1 MVLRKINSVLSLIT
15 TVLLLDHA
23 IINAVWF
30 FTMKTL
36 SKVAAPSWILLGFM
50 AVHAMLSMAL
60 AMNAHNVPAPADAKS
75 YPAKNVTT
83 IIQRVTGMLLIVGT
97 VFHVLGATG
106 VMTPPAV
113 VHAIVPTVFFIVCMA
128 HTAISTSKA
137 FITLGVGNAK
147 VVKGIDIAVKV
158 ICAAV
163 LVANIVGFFMNF
175 AA

>member
-15 TVLLLDHA
+15 TFLVLDHA
-23 IINAVWF
+23 IFNAVWF
-30 FTMKTL
+30 FSMKTL
-36 SKVAAPSWILLGFM
+36 PKTTVLSWVLVGFM

-113 VHAIVPTVFFIVCMA
+113 VHAIVPTVFFTVCMA

>member
-15 TVLLLDHA
+15 TFLLLDHA
-23 IINAVWF
+23 IFNAVWF
-30 FTMKTL
+30 FSMKTIA
-36 SKVAAPSWILLGFM
+36 KVVVPSWILVGFM
-50 AVHAMLSMAL
+50 AAHAMLSMAL
-60 AMNAHNVPAPADAKS
+60 GMSAHNIPAPEGAKS

-147 VVKGIDIAVKV
+147 TVKVIDIIVKV
-158 ICAAV
+158 ICAAA

-175 AA
+175 TA